1 VLLANIDQTPEQ
13 AADGRRAF
21 RWSNAGHPP
30 PVLVRADGTTALLDT
45 APNRLLGVDA
55 EVRRDDHEVLLD
67 PGDLVLLYTDGLI
80 ERRGTDLDAGL
91 DWLTSTVTALAGL
104 DPEQIC
110 DALLDL
116 VDGRTEDDV
125 VLLALQIR
133 SV

>member
-1 VLLANIDQTPEQ
+1 
-13 AADGRRAF
+13 
-21 RWSNAGHPP
+21 
-30 PVLVRADGTTALLDT
+30 
-45 APNRLLGVDA
+45 VDA